1 VIELLKVQ
9 KFYCIQILPAQ
20 LLVLKNVQLID
31 FVEFFDATGKKSKV
45 YKGGGRTLGYIKFDQ
60 RSLLS

>member
-31 FVEFFDATGKKSKV
+31 FVEFFDATGKKVEYAK
-45 YKGGGRTLGYIKFDQ
+45 L
-60 RSLLS
+60 